1 MKNNQ
6 LFKIFGIIALFILTM
21 SLSACGKKQN
31 TLYHTWSGEQYSS
44 KVKYTFYEDKSGL
57 RETEYENGEPDY
69 EKFNWKAYENGFL
82 EIITGDNI
90 WNYDLE
96 SYRYSISPNGRTL
109 TLDEYEFSNGLCT
122 LTRVK

>member
-1 MKNNQ
+1 MKNNS
-6 LFKIFGIIALFILTM
+6 KIALK
-21 SLSACGKKQN
+21 SLAAAAAIGVVTTN
-31 TLYHTWSGEQYSS
+31 PFT
-44 KVKYTFYEDKSGL
+44 TFTVEAASPLFELVDETDEWNKEG
-57 RETEYENGEPDY
+57 ETEYENGEPDY

-96 SYRYSISPNGRTL
+96 SYRYSISPNARTL